1 MILETL
7 FALLIVTTA
16 FLMVCGVA
24 VQARRRFVLYK
35 EREIAKRTA
44 EGIFMRIEVNQPV
57 PETYNDFEVS
67 VRDGFICLKKS
78 GREYRFEVNRWYSGP
93 Q

>member
-1 MILETL
+1 
-7 FALLIVTTA
+7 
-16 FLMVCGVA
+16 
-24 VQARRRFVLYK
+24 
-35 EREIAKRTA
+35 
-44 EGIFMRIEVNQPV
+44 MRIEVNQPV